1 MQERN
6 MTFDITRIVD
16 EQKVGFLVLKIV
28 FLTVLVQLA
37 GGYDLAAMS
46 HAAMAQIRSI
56 SGVGALLSASL
67 VGILFGAMFIS

>member
-1 MQERN
+1 MPGSKVIMDVTQY
-6 MTFDITRIVD
+6 VD
-16 EQKVGFLVLKIV
+16 EPKVDFLVFKIV

-46 HAAMAQIRSI
+46 HAALVQIRSI
-56 SGVGALLSASL
+56 SGLGALLSVSL